1 MRLVKNEMYI
11 DKGVMS
17 QKLTGHIVAW
27 KPIVKSFM
35 NKFNLKMK

>member
-17 QKLTGHIVAW
+17 QKLTGHSGMAANC
-27 KPIVKSFM
+27 K
-35 NKFNLKMK
+35 KFYEQI